1 MGEDGYNGRYIFTRD
16 CRMTWDFRGQG
27 KAYEEERLLVI
38 VMKKRILITGSG
50 GFLGS
55 RLAEYFEGKDGYETV
70 AVTHE
75 ELDIT
80 DMVAVSAFFK
90 AIRPLAVLHCA
101 GLSDTRQCEADPL
114 ASGRINVQGT
124 ENIARACR
132 ESGCRLIFMSS
143 DQVYTGT
150 DTLEPNRETD
160 RVKPVNVYG
169 RDKKR
174 AEEAALALTEGA
186 ICLRLTWMYD
196 YPVPKRTPGT
206 GLLGHIFEAVEEE
219 RVVISPVHD
228 YRGIT
233 YVWDVIRAMEQVME
247 LPGGVYNFGSTNQ
260 RNAWE
265 TAGLFAQ
272 AAAVKT
278 GILPKVEA
286 DLERFRSVPRNLT
299 IDTGKMERFGI
310 CLGDTAEGL
319 ARCMKDNGVC
329 WQWKKEQLS
338 VRG

>member
-1 MGEDGYNGRYIFTRD
+1 
-16 CRMTWDFRGQG
+16 
-27 KAYEEERLLVI
+27 
-38 VMKKRILITGSG
+38 MKKRILITGSG

-90 AIRPLAVLHCA
+90 AIRPQAVLHCA
-101 GLSDTRQCEADPL
+101 GLSNTGQCEADPL

-174 AEEAALALTEGA
+174 AEETALALAEGA
-186 ICLRLTWMYD
+186 VCLRLTWMCD

-206 GLLGHIFEAVEEE
+206 GLLGQMFAAAGEGK
-219 RVVISPVHD
+219 VIVSPIHD

-247 LPGGVYNFGSTNQ
+247 LPGGIYNFGSRNQ
-260 RNAWE
+260 RNTWE
-265 TAGLFAQ
+265 TAGIFAQ
-272 AAAVKT
+272 AVSVKT
-278 GILPKVEA
+278 GVLLKVEA
-286 DLERFRSVPRNLT
+286 DRDRFRSLPRNLT
-299 IDTGKMERFGI
+299 IDTGKIEALGI
-310 CLGDTAEGL
+310 FLGDTAEGL
-319 ARCMKDNGVC
+319 SRCMKDNGVC
-329 WQWKKEQLS
+329 WKWKKEQLS
-338 VRG
+338 ARG

>member
-1 MGEDGYNGRYIFTRD
+1 
-16 CRMTWDFRGQG
+16 
-27 KAYEEERLLVI
+27 
-38 VMKKRILITGSG
+38 MKKRILITGSG

-90 AIRPLAVLHCA
+90 AIRPQAVLHCA
-101 GLSDTRQCEADPL
+101 GLSNTGQCEADPL

-143 DQVYTGT
+143 DQVYAGT

-174 AEEAALALTEGA
+174 AEEAALALAEGA
-186 ICLRLTWMYD
+186 VCLRLTWI
-196 YPVPKRTPGT
+196 V
-206 GLLGHIFEAVEEE
+206 
-219 RVVISPVHD
+219 
-228 YRGIT
+228 
-233 YVWDVIRAMEQVME
+233 
-247 LPGGVYNFGSTNQ
+247 
-260 RNAWE
+260 
-265 TAGLFAQ
+265 
-272 AAAVKT
+272 
-278 GILPKVEA
+278 
-286 DLERFRSVPRNLT
+286 
-299 IDTGKMERFGI
+299 
-310 CLGDTAEGL
+310 
-319 ARCMKDNGVC
+319 
-329 WQWKKEQLS
+329 
-338 VRG
+338 

>member
-1 MGEDGYNGRYIFTRD
+1 
-16 CRMTWDFRGQG
+16 
-27 KAYEEERLLVI
+27 
-38 VMKKRILITGSG
+38 MKKRILITGSG

-55 RLAEYFEGKDGYETV
+55 RLAEYFEGKDEYETV

-80 DMVAVSAFFK
+80 DTVAVSAFFK
-90 AIRPLAVLHCA
+90 AIGPQAVLHCA
-101 GLSDTRQCEADPL
+101 GLSDTGQCEADPR
-114 ASGRINVQGT
+114 ASGQINVQGT

-143 DQVYTGT
+143 DQVYTGA

-174 AEEAALALTEGA
+174 AEEAALSLAEGA
-186 ICLRLTWMYD
+186 VCLRLTWMYD
-196 YPVPKRTPGT
+196 YPVPGRTPGT
-206 GLLGHIFEAVEEE
+206 GLLGQIFEAVREE
-219 RVVISPVHD
+219 RAVISPIHD

-233 YVWDVIRAMEQVME
+233 YVWDVIRSMEQVME
-247 LPGGVYNFGSTNQ
+247 LPGGVYNFGSSNRRST
-260 RNAWE
+260 WE
-265 TAGLFAQ
+265 TAALFAQ
-272 AAAVKT
+272 AAAAKT
-278 GILPKVEA
+278 GILPRVEA
-286 DLERFRSVPRNLT
+286 DRERFSSVPRNLT
-299 IDTGKMERFGI
+299 IDTGKAEAFGI

-329 WQWKKEQLS
+329 WQWKKGPLS

>member
-1 MGEDGYNGRYIFTRD
+1 
-16 CRMTWDFRGQG
+16 
-27 KAYEEERLLVI
+27 
-38 VMKKRILITGSG
+38 MKKRILITGSG

-90 AIRPLAVLHCA
+90 AIRPQAVLHCA
-101 GLSDTRQCEADPL
+101 GLSNTGQCEADPL

-143 DQVYTGT
+143 DQVYAGT

-174 AEEAALALTEGA
+174 AEEAALALAEGA
-186 ICLRLTWMYD
+186 VCLRLTWMYD

-206 GLLGHIFEAVEEE
+206 GLLGQMFAAAGEGK
-219 RVVISPVHD
+219 VIVSPTHD

-233 YVWDVIRAMEQVME
+233 YVWDVIRAMEQE
-247 LPGGVYNFGSTNQ
+247 SEKHLGNRRDFCSGSICKNRSAAKGGSGQGSFS
-260 RNAWE
+260 
-265 TAGLFAQ
+265 FAPQ
-272 AAAVKT
+272 KS
-278 GILPKVEA
+278 
-286 DLERFRSVPRNLT
+286 DDRYR
-299 IDTGKMERFGI
+299 
-310 CLGDTAEGL
+310 
-319 ARCMKDNGVC
+319 
-329 WQWKKEQLS
+329 
-338 VRG
+338 